1 MAETASG
8 FFERSAV
15 VTRLVYARR
24 RRLLRVSQTPL
35 HGLIAESVAL
45 SEVPDVLALIS
56 PENPLLWWRRGAGMV
71 GFGTAVTLEFSGPG
85 RIDAASA
92 AWASLVASS
101 TVLDDVA
108 VPGSGLIAW
117 GTFAFRKTSSFVS
130 RLIVP
135 RFIVGTRDGVG
146 WFTRIRPASEQAD
159 ALTPAWAQATVLQ
172 LSTAAQA
179 ASAAP
184 RTAVT
189 FSAGQLSEAD
199 FSTAVSQAVA
209 RIESGSVEKVVLAR
223 DITGTF
229 AGTPNLAPSLRH
241 LVDSYPDCWSFA
253 VDGLFGSSPE
263 TLVSVHHDRV
273 SARVLAGTARR
284 GNDGASDLASAAAL
298 ASSPKDLDEHGFAT
312 RSVIESLAPF
322 TTELTASDS
331 PFTLKLPNLWHLAT
345 DISAKLTG
353 GSSSLDLVSALHP
366 TAAVA
371 GTPMKVA
378 VEVIDELEPFDRGRY
393 AGPVGWIGADGDG
406 EWAIALRCAQVVGDR
421 VTAYAGGGIVA
432 DSIPEMELAETK
444 MKFRPIVD
452 ALS

>member
-1 MAETASG
+1 
-8 FFERSAV
+8 
-15 VTRLVYARR
+15 
-24 RRLLRVSQTPL
+24 
-35 HGLIAESVAL
+35 
-45 SEVPDVLALIS
+45 
-56 PENPLLWWRRGAGMV
+56 MV
-71 GFGTAVTLEFSGPG
+71 GFGTALTMEFSGPG

-92 AWASLVASS
+92 AWSSLVAAS
-101 TVLDDVA
+101 TVADDVA
-108 VPGSGLIAW
+108 VPGTGLMAW
-117 GTFAFRKTSSFVS
+117 GTFAFRKTSAVVS
-130 RLIVP
+130 RLLVP
-135 RFIVGTRDGVG
+135 RYVVGTRDGLG
-146 WFTRIRPASEQAD
+146 WFTRIRSASDEAD
-159 ALTPAWAQATVLQ
+159 ALTPARAAAILAQLGDDAHAV
-172 LSTAAQA
+172 ST
-179 ASAAP
+179 SA

-199 FSTAVSQAVA
+199 FSTAVSQAVV
-209 RIESGSVEKVVLAR
+209 RIEAGEVEKVVLAR

-229 AGTPNLAPSLRH
+229 AGSHNLAPSLRH
-241 LVDSYPDCWSFA
+241 LVDSYPDCWTFA

-263 TLVSVHHDRV
+263 TLVSVHDHRV

-284 GNDGASDLASAAAL
+284 GSDSASDLASAAAL

-312 RSVIESLAPF
+312 RSVIDSLEPF
-322 TTELTASDS
+322 TAALTASDN

-353 GSSSLDLVSALHP
+353 GSTSLDLVSALHP

-393 AGPVGWIGADGDG
+393 AGPVGWIGSDGDG
-406 EWAIALRCAQVVGDR
+406 EWAIALRCAQVEGDR

-432 DSIPEMELAETK
+432 ESIPEMELAETE

>member
-1 MAETASG
+1 MSP
-8 FFERSAV
+8 
-15 VTRLVYARR
+15 
-24 RRLLRVSQTPL
+24 TPA
-35 HGLIAESVAL
+35 HGLIAETVAL

-71 GFGTAVTLEFSGPG
+71 GFGTAVSLEFSGRG
-85 RIDAASA
+85 RIAEASS
-92 AWASLVASS
+92 AWSDLVASS
-101 TVLDDVA
+101 TVHDA
-108 VPGSGLIAW
+108 VNIPGTGLLAW
-117 GTFAFRKTSSFVS
+117 GTFAFRSSSAFVS

-135 RFIVGTRDGVG
+135 RYVVGSRDGVG
-146 WFTRIRPASEQAD
+146 WFTRHRSASDPAD
-159 ALTPAWAQATVLQ
+159 ALTPASAKALLSELTSHAQV
-172 LSTAAQA
+172 
-179 ASAAP
+179 ASEAS

-189 FSAGQLSEAD
+189 FSSGQLSEAD
-199 FSTAVSQAVA
+199 FSSAVSQAVA
-209 RIESGSVEKVVLAR
+209 RIESGEVEKVVLAR

-229 AGTPNLAPSLRH
+229 AGSHNLAPSLRH
-241 LVDSYPDCWSFA
+241 LVESYPDCWTFA

-263 TLVSVHHDRV
+263 TLVSVHDHRV

-284 GNDGASDLASAAAL
+284 GSDSASDLANAAAL

-312 RSVIESLAPF
+312 RSVIDSLEPF
-322 TTELTASDS
+322 TTELTASDD

-353 GSSSLDLVSALHP
+353 GSTSLDLVSALHP

-371 GTPMKVA
+371 GTPMAVA

-432 DSIPEMELAETK
+432 ESIPEMELAETQ

>member
-1 MAETASG
+1 
-8 FFERSAV
+8 
-15 VTRLVYARR
+15 
-24 RRLLRVSQTPL
+24 
-35 HGLIAESVAL
+35 
-45 SEVPDVLALIS
+45 
-56 PENPLLWWRRGAGMV
+56 MV
-71 GFGTAVTLEFSGPG
+71 GFGTAASLEFSGPG
-85 RIDAASA
+85 RLDAASA
-92 AWASLVASS
+92 AWSSLVAAS
-101 TVLDDVA
+101 TVTDGVG
-108 VPGSGLIAW
+108 VSGSGLIAW

-135 RFIVGTRDGVG
+135 RYVVGVRDGMG
-146 WFTRIRPASEQAD
+146 WLTRIRPGDEQAD
-159 ALTPAWAQATVLQ
+159 VLTLDTAAAVVAELAT
-172 LSTAAQA
+172 TAQA
-179 ASAAP
+179 ASDSA

-199 FSTAVSQAVA
+199 FRTAVSRAVA
-209 RIESGSVEKVVLAR
+209 RIESGDVEKVVLAR
-223 DITGTF
+223 DLTGTF
-229 AGTPNLAPSLRH
+229 SQSPHLAPSLRH
-241 LVDSYPDCWSFA
+241 LVDSYPDCWTFA

-263 TLVSVHHDRV
+263 TLVSVHDDRV

-284 GNDGASDLASAAAL
+284 GTDSASDLASAAAL
-298 ASSPKDLDEHGFAT
+298 ASSPKDLDEHGFAM
-312 RSVIESLAPF
+312 RSVTESLAPF
-322 TTELTASDS
+322 TSELTASDH

-353 GSSSLDLVSALHP
+353 GSTSLDLVSALHP

-371 GTPMKVA
+371 GTPMQVA

-406 EWAIALRCAQVVGDR
+406 EWAIALRCAQVVGNR

-432 DSIPEMELAETK
+432 DSIPEMELAETQ